1 MPKATCSDPGCRRQ
15 SFARGLCQ
23 RHYGIAY
30 RSGTLPPKQPK
41 QLILGEHSLT
51 NVDRDARTADCSI
64 CGPQVPIRVR
74 VRTGGGGI
82 ECMIKRVE
90 SRRQWNRSHRRPAR
104 QHSDRKYKRYKKY
117 KLTQDDYDRMV
128 AEQQGCCAICHSKP
142 PVLAIDH
149 DHETGAV
156 RGLLC
161 HKCNIGIGFLRDDID
176 LLYSAI
182 QYLTTYGS
190 SAA

>member
-1 MPKATCSDPGCRRQ
+1 MPKATCSDSGCRKQ

-30 RSGTLPPKQPK
+30 RSGALPPKQ
-41 QLILGEHSLT
+41 LMLGIHSLS
-51 NVDRDARTADCSI
+51 NVDRDARTADCAV
-64 CGPQVPIRVR
+64 CGPRVPIRVR
-74 VRTGGGGI
+74 VRKGRGDI
-82 ECMIKRVE
+82 ECMIKHRENQECSRGRSRVP
-90 SRRQWNRSHRRPAR
+90 RKYR
-104 QHSDRKYKRYKKY
+104 DRNYKRYKKY

-128 AEQQGCCAICHSKP
+128 ANQQRRCAICQSEP
-142 PVLAIDH
+142 PALVVDH

-161 HKCNIGIGFLRDDID
+161 RNCNLGIGFLRDDLG
-176 LLYSAI
+176 LLRSAAR
-182 QYLTTYGS
+182 YLTICGP